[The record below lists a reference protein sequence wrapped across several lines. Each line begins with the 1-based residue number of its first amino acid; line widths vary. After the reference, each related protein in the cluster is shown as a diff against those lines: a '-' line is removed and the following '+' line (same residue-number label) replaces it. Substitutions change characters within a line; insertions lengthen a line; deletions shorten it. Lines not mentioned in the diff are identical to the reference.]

1 MTEFWEKSFV
11 EHQTMW
17 GFEPTESATIANSFF
32 VEKDIKNI
40 LIPGI
45 GYGRNAKVFIDS
57 GIAVTGIE
65 ISQTAIDLAV
75 KHYGTAMK
83 IYHGSVTEMPFDNR
97 LYGGIFCYGLIYLLD
112 PEQRNKLIADC
123 FAQLESN
130 GFMIF
135 SVISTTS
142 PNYGI
147 GKEIGKDR
155 FEIPQG
161 ARLFFYDENSV
172 MQEFENYG
180 LIEYSEIE
188 EPIKNMPD
196 KPPFRFWMI
205 TCSKTQHSNRKPP
218 KRAIVIEP

>member
-17 GFEPTESATIANSFF
+17 GFEPTDSAIIANSFF
-32 VEKDIKNI
+32 VEKGIKNI

-45 GYGRNAKVFIDS
+45 GYGRNAKLFIDS
-57 GIAVTGIE
+57 GITVTGIE

-83 IYHGSVTEMPFDNR
+83 IHHGSVIDMPFDNK
-97 LYGGIFCYGLIYLLD
+97 LFDGIFCYGLIYLLNK
-112 PEQRNKLIADC
+112 EERKKLIADC
-123 FAQLESN
+123 FNQLESK

-135 SVISTTS
+135 SVISTNS
-142 PNYGI
+142 PNYGMGKQI
-147 GKEIGKDR
+147 GTNR

-172 MQEFENYG
+172 KQEFENYG
-180 LIEYSEIE
+180 LIEYSEID
-188 EPIKNMPD
+188 EPIKNMLD
-196 KPPFRFWMI
+196 KPPFKFWI
-205 TCSKTQHSNRKPP
+205 IKCDKSEFARRGEGASLND
-218 KRAIVIEP
+218 